1 MTPRAGGVVPPVSFT
16 CRHRVLR
23 AFRVPSDFHAR
34 YAATSRTYLYRLATG
49 CHRRDELPVFERN
62 LCWTLPAE

>member
-1 MTPRAGGVVPPVSFT
+1 MQAGRVVPLVSLT

-34 YAATSRTYLYRLATG
+34 RAATSRTYLYRLVTG
-49 CHRRDELPVFERN
+49 CHRPDELPVFERN
-62 LCWTLPAE
+62 LCWTLQAE